1 MQCKI
6 SFVFLSAPLSLY
18 LTVIFAWFRV
28 SGLQSV
34 TVLILYIALLSR
46 LRMPLCLHWPNSGE
60 QTLFD
65 SPSQVWSGLLTCCCC
80 WLWLLDSILS
90 HIIVYAIVSFAAFSV
105 AFRCQ
110 IAWWSKVYGSI
121 WWVTIYGRTNFF
133 IM

>member
-1 MQCKI
+1 MQCEI

-18 LTVIFAWFRV
+18 LTLIFAWFRV

-90 HIIVYAIVSFAAFSV
+90 HIIVYAIVSFADMPFLLLSDVKSPGDPKYTEAFGESLYM
-105 AFRCQ
+105 AEQ
-110 IAWWSKVYGSI
+110 I
-121 WWVTIYGRTNFF
+121 FL
-133 IM
+133 